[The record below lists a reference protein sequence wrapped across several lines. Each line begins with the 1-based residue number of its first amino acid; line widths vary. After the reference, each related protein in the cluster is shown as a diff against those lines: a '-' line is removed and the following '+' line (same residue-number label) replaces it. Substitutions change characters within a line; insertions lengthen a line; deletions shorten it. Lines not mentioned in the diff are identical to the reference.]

1 MTTFK
6 DYLSALVYIFFPDVC
21 LACGGVIEQG
31 EKTICSICKFSFP
44 RTNFHLDKENALAQ
58 KFWGRTKVKH
68 AIAYLFFKKAAD
80 VQSMLH
86 YLKYKDSPEVGI
98 LIGNWYGQELLEN
111 DFHKSF
117 DVIIPVPL
125 HPKKLKKRGYNQ
137 SACFGEGLA
146 EVWKIPHLEHGLEKV
161 TNTTSQTK
169 KSRQERYENMK
180 AGFLVPNPE
189 EIKDKN
195 ILIVDDVVTTGA
207 TLEACINLLLE
218 KGAKTVSIAAIA
230 ITQI

>member
-1 MTTFK
+1 MASFK
-6 DYLSALVYIFFPDVC
+6 DYWSAFLYVLFPDAC

-31 EKTICSICKFSFP
+31 EKTICSICRVSFP
-44 RTNFHLDKENALAQ
+44 RTNFHLDKENILAQ
-58 KFWGRTKVKH
+58 KFWGRTKVEH
-68 AIAYLFFKKAAD
+68 AIAYLFFKKEGN

-86 YLKYKDSPEVGI
+86 YLKYKDASEVGT

-111 DFHKSF
+111 DFYKNF

-125 HPKKLKKRGYNQ
+125 HPKKLRKRGYNQ
-137 SACFGEGLA
+137 SACFGEGLS
-146 EVWKIPHLEHGLEKV
+146 EIWKIPQLENGLQKV
-161 TNTTSQTK
+161 TNTISQTK

-180 AGFLVPNPE
+180 AGFVVPNSE

-218 KGAKTVSIAAIA
+218 SGAKTVSIAAIA
-230 ITQI
+230 VAQS